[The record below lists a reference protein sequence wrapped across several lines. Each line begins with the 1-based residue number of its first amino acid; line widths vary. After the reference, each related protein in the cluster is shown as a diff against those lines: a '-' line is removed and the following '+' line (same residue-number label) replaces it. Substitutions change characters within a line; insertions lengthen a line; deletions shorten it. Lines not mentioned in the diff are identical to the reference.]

1 MQAGFVLIRPLMK
14 WIAATLVLLTLSAC
28 GQREVV
34 STDTAQNST
43 GVTNTDTSTTIT
55 PGTTSPAPT
64 ATETV
69 AAAPAVNVSTAPGK
83 PSATKKTK
91 H

>member
-1 MQAGFVLIRPLMK
+1 MKFIVAVLAALM
-14 WIAATLVLLTLSAC
+14 LVAC

-34 STDTAQNST
+34 STDTAQSST
-43 GVTNTDTSTTIT
+43 VVTNTETSTTVT
-55 PGTTSPAPT
+55 PSQP
-64 ATETV
+64 
-69 AAAPAVNVSTAPGK
+69 VNVSTAPGQ

>member
-1 MQAGFVLIRPLMK
+1 MALMK
-14 WIAATLVLLTLSAC
+14 WIASILVLMMLVGC
-28 GQREVV
+28 RKREVV
-34 STDTAQNST
+34 STDTAQSST
-43 GVTNTDTSTTIT
+43 SVTNTDTSTTIT
-55 PGTTSPAPT
+55 PGTTAVAPT

-69 AAAPAVNVSTAPGK
+69 APSQPVNVSTALGK

>member
-1 MQAGFVLIRPLMK
+1 MKLIVAVL
-14 WIAATLVLLTLSAC
+14 AALTLAAC

-34 STDTAQNST
+34 STDTAQNTT
-43 GVTNTDTSTTIT
+43 GVTNTDTSTTVT
-55 PGTTSPAPT
+55 PGTTAVAPT
-64 ATETV
+64 GTETV
-69 AAAPAVNVSTAPGK
+69 APAPPANVSTAPGQ

>member
-1 MQAGFVLIRPLMK
+1 MKFIVAVL
-14 WIAATLVLLTLSAC
+14 ATLMFAAC

-34 STDTAQNST
+34 STDTVQSST
-43 GVTNTDTSTTIT
+43 TVTKTDTSTTVT
-55 PGTTSPAPT
+55 PGTTAVAPT
-64 ATETV
+64 GTETV
-69 AAAPAVNVSTAPGK
+69 APSKPVNVSTALGE